1 MERHFGTL
9 SFGDFCLEIRRNPYI
24 PNEVHRTLYRGGVEV
39 ELEPLPLKLLEC
51 LARRPKE
58 PLEEGYLSMALRGD
72 ASDEGKN
79 LQHHIHSLRSAL
91 GDMDRDNRRFIANIP
106 TYGYKFLA
114 DVRRQGDVGGIEA
127 FLAWDH
133 PRFFELLSRVERQE
147 GDEDLR
153 IVTVAFS
160 GGVTNLHLEK
170 LLARTARIRIVMM
183 NPENRDLLKARHGL
197 RKDTKTPQKGRI
209 EIEEQLEE
217 LTGIMADYP
226 TLEVRLSD
234 AMPGGFVAHS
244 KNWAVAGMFLAHCS
258 YVKGPMIEVS
268 ADTDTWKHLYTDW
281 RVRWDNAK
289 RFPADHGPSSRG

>member
-1 MERHFGTL
+1 MDSIMERHFGSL

-24 PNEVHRTLYRGGVEV
+24 PNEVHRILYRASVEV

-58 PLEEGYLSMALRGD
+58 PLEESYLSMALRRD

-79 LQHHIHSLRSAL
+79 IQHHIHTLRAAL

-106 TYGYKFLA
+106 TWGYKFLA

-127 FLAWDH
+127 FLTWDH
-133 PRFFELLSRVERQE
+133 PRFFELLSRVERH
-147 GDEDLR
+147 GDEKEDLR

-170 LLARTARIRIVMM
+170 LLARNARIRIVMM

-197 RKDTKTPQKGRI
+197 RRDPKTPEKGRS

-217 LTGIMADYP
+217 LAGIMAEYP

-244 KNWAVAGMFLAHCS
+244 KDWALTGMFLAHCS

-268 ADTDTWKHLYTDW
+268 ADTETWKHLYTDW
-281 RVRWDNAK
+281 FVRWEAAK
-289 RFPADHGPSSRG
+289 PR